1 MEQDLSPVAIP
12 QYQTNANGILQGKK
26 EDNGLNCQYSLQS
39 IDKLFRIWY
48 SSSMKGIWSVKEA
61 ANKLG
66 ISERRVRK
74 LLAEGRIKGKK
85 LDGTW
90 VVFELSYTKKRG

>member
-1 MEQDLSPVAIP
+1 MSI
-12 QYQTNANGILQGKK
+12 
-26 EDNGLNCQYSLQS
+26 GL
-39 IDKLFRIWY
+39 DKLFRLWY
-48 SSSMKGIWSVKEA
+48 SLGMQNIWSVKEA

-90 VVFELSYTKKRG
+90 VVLELSYTKKRG

>member
-1 MEQDLSPVAIP
+1 MV
-12 QYQTNANGILQGKK
+12 K
-26 EDNGLNCQYSLQS
+26 
-39 IDKLFRIWY
+39 
-48 SSSMKGIWSVKEA
+48 IWSVKQA
-61 ANKLG
+61 AKELG

-90 VVFELSYTKKRG
+90 VVLKLYYKKKRG